1 MSDILAWVSESSFV
15 NLAIAASLARS
26 TLCAAAS
33 SSLKFAR
40 KRRATLTA
48 PWADLTEPANA
59 FSNCIL
65 LLRCTFFFQ
74 TTAQLPSFQPLPAL
88 PSLPQALRTA
98 QPITHTL
105 LLPAERL
112 THGTTPN
119 KLEALVHWSSPACC
133 CQQPQPPP
141 RGLRGQPVGRQQS
154 LSRWHHRD
162 GA

>member
-1 MSDILAWVSESSFV
+1 MYSV
-15 NLAIAASLARS
+15 
-26 TLCAAAS
+26 
-33 SSLKFAR
+33 
-40 KRRATLTA
+40 
-48 PWADLTEPANA
+48 
-59 FSNCIL
+59 
-65 LLRCTFFFQ
+65 FQ

-88 PSLPQALRTA
+88 PSLPRALRTA

-154 LSRWHHRD
+154 LSRWHRCDGVRSFLRISVPVSPPHTAKGDGFLHRCPSRH
-162 GA
+162 AKRFLKLRTPQAVSA

>member
-1 MSDILAWVSESSFV
+1 MYSV
-15 NLAIAASLARS
+15 
-26 TLCAAAS
+26 
-33 SSLKFAR
+33 
-40 KRRATLTA
+40 
-48 PWADLTEPANA
+48 
-59 FSNCIL
+59 
-65 LLRCTFFFQ
+65 FQ
-74 TTAQLPSFQPLPAL
+74 TTAQLPSFQPVLLGFAL

-133 CQQPQPPP
+133 CCCQQPQPPP

-154 LSRWHHRD
+154 LSRWHHCD
-162 GA
+162 GAQSFLGISVPVSPPHTAKGDGFLHRCPSRHAKRFLKLHTPQAVSA